1 LALEF
6 SRVSRSKLLKIFNP
20 PANGR
25 KVLRVF
31 ALKEG
36 PIGCCPRETHEKRF
50 VLVTDASRMFTEE
63 PNSRLKQRF
72 QGHWF
77 SRHAD
82 KRGLILLRD
91 VFGRREEHFVHRPI
105 VPGKVCDKAL
115 DRPLCESIGFVH
127 LRDIKE
133 V

>member
-1 LALEF
+1 
-6 SRVSRSKLLKIFNP
+6 
-20 PANGR
+20 
-25 KVLRVF
+25 
-31 ALKEG
+31 
-36 PIGCCPRETHEKRF
+36 
-50 VLVTDASRMFTEE
+50 VLVTDASRKFAEE

-72 QGHWF
+72 QSHWF

-133 V
+133 VSWVLAIKGGDNLAPIEFLNRKRGHG